1 MSAPECAV
9 RHLGATGHQR
19 IRQVGQEVVPR
30 RCVGVTRA
38 DQQPHPG
45 GGRGGRRLSLLPRDG
60 QQPVR
65 EQAFTVA
72 ALASAAA
79 HPQSADLED
88 HLTVS
93 VQHLEVR
100 LDRRGVGFGD
110 RDMAVEG
117 VAARPEAAQSADTQ
131 RQQQTTVAPAAAEQ
145 QVCTHGLEAG
155 IQHCGVDAVARLLGP
170 DTGRRPDLGQ
180 QRGAVRRGMHAGQTG
195 EGGTELDAPRGQRQ
209 PDLLA
214 TDRARVRGQ
223 QTIEI
228 AARRLEPVL
237 DRVQGRG
244 RAPDSLPGVVGLHG
258 ERRDTGRIDR
268 RDGGH
273 SGLLVKQ
280 QHLFERNVADLGR
293 VAERSAAAAN
303 AISQ

>member
-1 MSAPECAV
+1 M
-9 RHLGATGHQR
+9 
-19 IRQVGQEVVPR
+19 
-30 RCVGVTRA
+30 
-38 DQQPHPG
+38 
-45 GGRGGRRLSLLPRDG
+45 
-60 QQPVR
+60 
-65 EQAFTVA
+65 
-72 ALASAAA
+72 
-79 HPQSADLED
+79 
-88 HLTVS
+88 
-93 VQHLEVR
+93 
-100 LDRRGVGFGD
+100 
-110 RDMAVEG
+110 
-117 VAARPEAAQSADTQ
+117 
-131 RQQQTTVAPAAAEQ
+131 
-145 QVCTHGLEAG
+145 CTHGLEAG
-155 IQHCGVDAVARLLGP
+155 IQHCGVDAVAGLLGP

-280 QHLFERNVADLGR
+280 QHLFEGNVADLGR
-293 VAERSAAAAN
+293 VAERSASRGQRHLTVGSRGKGRHSVDLVVGEPRQCRGADFSLPRVALGLLRQPHMRTQQRMHRNGESAAQAWESLPSCVN
-303 AISQ
+303 VGRCSGPPIQWWVWCHGVVGMGGCGSGGCGVRGGTAVWVALRFVWKVRVSSTSRCRVPMLW